1 MRFLWLIIFY
11 LLSVFRLPS
20 PTVKPTPIS
29 YTYPKTDFRYP
40 LDLPPSTA
48 GAFGEIRPNHFHS
61 GLDFKTNQQEGYP
74 VYAVADGYISRLRI
88 QLGGFGN
95 AVYINHP
102 NGYTSVYAHL
112 QRFTPAIKQTIIDYQ
127 YQQETFVVDF
137 KLPDIEI
144 PVKKGDIIAWSG
156 NTGSS
161 AGPHL
166 HFEIR
171 DTQTEETI
179 NAQLFGLKIPDQ
191 VNPTIS
197 GLYIYKL
204 NGKPFSE
211 QTTKIALPVTVIGG
225 GYALKQDQVIQIDNG
240 SALGIATFDKNS
252 ASNNTNGPY
261 SINLFQDDKLI
272 YSAVWNRFYFDHSK
286 AVNAHI
292 DYPTYISSGKV
303 IRKSFVEP
311 GDPLGIYNKEA
322 GNGLINLPDD
332 EIHTLKY
339 EVADIAGNTS
349 RLEIKVKRGLSS
361 VTEQP
366 ISAQANET
374 IFYYNKVNEFNFE
387 AAKVIIKPG
396 VLYNTIN
403 LEHTESPKPVGGFSK
418 VYNLQNKFTPVHDAF
433 DLWIKPEA
441 ALAEELRAKAVITST
456 SGRVFESNY
465 DGGYVKASINVFGS
479 FFLKAD
485 TVPPK
490 ITPLNISDRKSMK
503 SASKILMGISDNLSG
518 IKTFKG
524 RIDGNWVLM
533 EYNPKTRTLKHT
545 FDERTLPGEHVFSL
559 EVTDMK
565 SNTSIYSVNFS
576 L

>member
-1 MRFLWLIIFY
+1 LA
-11 LLSVFRLPS
+11 
-20 PTVKPTPIS
+20 
-29 YTYPKTDFRYP
+29 
-40 LDLPPSTA
+40 PSTA

-61 GLDFKTNQQEGYP
+61 GLDFKTNQREGYP
-74 VYAVADGYISRLRI
+74 VYAVADGFISRLRI
-88 QLGGFGN
+88 QIGGFGN

-112 QRFTPAIKQTIIDYQ
+112 QRFTPELKQTILNYQ
-127 YQQETFVVDF
+127 YQQEAFDVDF

-144 PVKKGDIIAWSG
+144 RVKKGDIIAWSG

-171 DTQTEETI
+171 DTRTEETI
-179 NAQLFGLKIPDQ
+179 NAQLFGLEIPDE
-191 VNPTIS
+191 VKPSIT

-204 NGKPFSE
+204 NGKSFSE
-211 QTTKIALPVTVIGG
+211 QTSKLALPVTVIGG
-225 GYALKQDQVIQIDNG
+225 DYVLKQEQIIQIDNG
-240 SALGIATFDKNS
+240 SALGIGTFDKNS

-272 YSAVWNRFYFDHSK
+272 YSSVWNRFYFDHSK

-292 DYPTYISSGKV
+292 DYPAYISSGNV
-303 IRKSFVEP
+303 IRKSFIEP

-332 EIHTLKY
+332 EIHTLRY

-349 RLEIKVKRGLSS
+349 RLEIKVKRGLLSPPEEALI
-361 VTEQP
+361 TQP
-366 ISAQANET
+366 NETTFYYDKANELD
-374 IFYYNKVNEFNFE
+374 FE
-387 AAKVIIKPG
+387 EAKVIIPPG

-403 LEHTESPKPVGGFSK
+403 FKHSESPKPVGAFSK
-418 VYNLQNKFTPVHDAF
+418 IYNLHNKFTPVHNGF
-433 DLWIKPEA
+433 DLWIKPDA
-441 ALAEELRAKAVITST
+441 ALSEELRAKAVISST
-456 SGRVFESNY
+456 NGRTYVSNY
-465 DGGYVKASINVFGS
+465 DSGYVKANINTFGS

-490 ITPLNISDRKSMK
+490 IAPINISNGKNMK
-503 SASKILMGISDNLSG
+503 AISKILISISDNLSG
-518 IKTFKG
+518 VKTFKG

-533 EYNPKTRTLKHT
+533 EYNPKTRTLKHA
-545 FDERTLPGEHVFSL
+545 FDDRTLPGEHVFSL

-565 SNTSIYSVNFS
+565 SNSSIYSVNFS